1 MSQKTIEQ
9 IEEELVFLRRDFFKK
24 FDKLVLEISELQDLE
39 SSFSLSDDIEYDKI
53 ISIREKDEFRNA
65 YQF

>member
-53 ISIREKDEFRNA
+53 ISIKEKDEFRNA